1 MIYTEHESGSLVVQ
15 TSWALIGLMKAKY
28 PRVDR
33 IKKGIELIME
43 RQQPNG
49 EWLQEAI
56 EGVFNKSCMISYPNY
71 KLYFTIKALGMF
83 AKLHPDDKME

>member
-1 MIYTEHESGSLVVQ
+1 MTA
-15 TSWALIGLMKAKY
+15 WALIGLMHAQC
-28 PRVDR
+28 PDVPA
-33 IKKGIELIME
+33 IKKGIKLIME

-71 KLYFTIKALGMF
+71 KFIFPMEALGMF
-83 AKLHPDDKME
+83 AHRYPKEKIEL